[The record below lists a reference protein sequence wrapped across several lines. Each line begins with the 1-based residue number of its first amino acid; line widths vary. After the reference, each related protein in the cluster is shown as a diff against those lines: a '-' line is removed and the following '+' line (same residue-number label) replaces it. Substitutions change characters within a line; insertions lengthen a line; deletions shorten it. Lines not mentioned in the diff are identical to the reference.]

1 LTAGALPIL
10 GGVSA
15 TLAVNRLDI
24 GPTAVLA
31 VEGEL
36 DIAQTPTFGLSINEA
51 LRAGPPCL
59 VIDLCEVAFLDS
71 TGLAVLLNARRRT
84 RRQGTKLKLVCDVES
99 TLRLLRLTRLDRD
112 FEVYPTLD
120 EALAECPSSA
130 VETG

>member
-1 LTAGALPIL
+1 MTAGALPIL

-36 DIAQTPTFGLSINEA
+36 DIAQAPAFGVSINEA

-99 TLRLLRLTRLDRD
+99 TLRLLPLTRLDRD